1 MAAGPS
7 RNASTP
13 GSPPTLRPLSWSLR
27 GLIWRL
33 AADYGMM
40 RIAYHPSHDR
50 SPEAPTAR
58 PRIQTSLV
66 PSFRSARMLTLDEL
80 VRRLSVSRRTV
91 LRRLAEHGYF
101 SSYNHSGR
109 YLTIEEAADFDSRG
123 LFTFKEARFSR
134 LGTLK
139 ETVRH
144 FVYESASGMTHEELC
159 ELLGV
164 RVHNTL
170 LALTNEGAIGRERLG
185 PVFVYTSAA
194 AEVREAQIRAR
205 SSSLGDAVLR
215 PTSRQVIAVLL
226 ELLRAP
232 RASREEIVSCC
243 QRSGV
248 RITRQTLDAI
258 SFRYDLDEKQ
268 RPTRG

>member
-1 MAAGPS
+1 M
-7 RNASTP
+7 
-13 GSPPTLRPLSWSLR
+13 
-27 GLIWRL
+27 
-33 AADYGMM
+33 
-40 RIAYHPSHDR
+40 
-50 SPEAPTAR
+50 AR

-66 PSFRSARMLTLDEL
+66 PTFRAARVITLDEL

-101 SSYNHSGR
+101 TSYNHGGR
-109 YLTIEEAADFDSRG
+109 YLTTEEAADFDSRG

-134 LGTLK
+134 FGTLK
-139 ETVRH
+139 KTVRH
-144 FVYESASGMTHEELC
+144 FVNESASGMTHEELC

-164 RVHNTL
+164 RIHNTL
-170 LALTNEGAIGRERLG
+170 LDLTNEGAIGRERLG

-194 AEVREAQIRAR
+194 EVREAQIRAR
-205 SSSLGDAVLR
+205 SSSLGDSVLR

-232 RASREEIVSCC
+232 RANREEIVWRC

-248 RITRQTLDAI
+248 WITRETLDAI
-258 SFRYDLDEKQ
+258 FSRYDLDKE
-268 RPTRG
+268 RAP